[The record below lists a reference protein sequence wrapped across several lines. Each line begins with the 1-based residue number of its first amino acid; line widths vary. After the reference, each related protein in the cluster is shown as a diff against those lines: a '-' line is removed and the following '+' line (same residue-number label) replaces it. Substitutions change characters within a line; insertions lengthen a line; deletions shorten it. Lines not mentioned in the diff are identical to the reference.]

1 VIFVTAG
8 LERRFFVRVLETL
21 LLGLLLVAV
30 STWIFLPATKRL
42 SWLRLECVIGLL
54 LLAAHCLIEGW
65 RWAMVPTYVLV
76 TFLVLVSAFPHLTNQ
91 TSSPAPAAGRL
102 SRVVISS
109 IILIGFVF
117 AISLPILFPVF
128 SLPKPSGPFSVG
140 TIDMAFTDPSRT
152 EEFSDVFTGFR
163 NVMIRIWYPASS
175 EKPAK
180 PRFLWERAEELA
192 PRLSAAMSLPS
203 FIFDQLNMVRSHS
216 YPTASV
222 SNSEAAY
229 PVVLFSHG
237 YSAGSVSQNTVQM
250 EQLASNGYIVVSISH
265 PYESLIVNYP
275 DGHKVP
281 VSEARTAIV
290 DKELT
295 KDAEL
300 ADQLTTTTEI
310 NRRMAILSQWSKA
323 LPAINESAQ
332 VWTADT
338 SFILDELGR
347 MNSGAIRCQF
357 TGKLDM
363 SRVGVFGMSF
373 GGLTA
378 GAVCLLDSRCKA
390 GIDLDGFQVGISAQ
404 GPLRVPFMFMSSE
417 PNARRN
423 ETVYELAENDTYYLI
438 VKGSRHYDFTDFS
451 MISPV
456 MHWLGVS
463 GSINPRQMEEIMNT
477 YVLSFFDQYLKGS
490 PASLLQTQSSPY
502 PEVIFKSRLPAA
514 GNSHN
519 GNSGKV
525 GT

>member
-1 VIFVTAG
+1 M
-8 LERRFFVRVLETL
+8 RVLETL

-42 SWLRLECVIGLL
+42 AWLRIECVIGLL
-54 LLAAHCLIEGW
+54 LLATHCLIEGW
-65 RWAMVPTYVLV
+65 RWAMVPTYLLV
-76 TFLVLVSAFPHLTNQ
+76 AFLVLVSAFPRLTDQ
-91 TSSPAPAAGRL
+91 TSSPVTAAGRL
-102 SRVVISS
+102 AKVVINA

-117 AISLPILFPVF
+117 AVSLPTLFPVF

-140 TIDMAFTDPSRT
+140 TMDMAFADPSRA
-152 EEFSDVFTGFR
+152 EKFSDVSTGFR
-163 NVMIRIWYPASS
+163 NVMIRIWYPASPA
-175 EKPAK
+175 KGAK

-192 PRLSAAMSLPS
+192 PRLSAVMSLPS
-203 FIFDQLNMVRSHS
+203 FIFDQLNMVKSHS
-216 YPTASV
+216 YPAAAV
-222 SNSEAAY
+222 SNSEAVY
-229 PVVLFSHG
+229 PVILFSHG
-237 YSAGSVSQNTVQM
+237 YSAGSVCQNTVQM
-250 EQLASNGYIVVSISH
+250 EQLASHGYIVVSISH
-265 PYESLIVNYP
+265 PYESLIVTYP
-275 DGHKVP
+275 DGHKVS

-295 KDAEL
+295 KEAEL
-300 ADQLTTTTEI
+300 ADQLTTTAEI

-338 SFILDELGR
+338 TFILDELGR
-347 MNSGAIRCQF
+347 MNSGAIPCQF

-390 GIDLDGFQVGISAQ
+390 GIDLDGFQVGLSAQ
-404 GPLRVPFMFMSSE
+404 GPLKVPFMFMSSE

-423 ETVYELAENDTYYLI
+423 ETVYELAENDAYYVI

-456 MHWLGVS
+456 MHWLGIS
-463 GSINPRQMEEIMNT
+463 GSINGRQMEEIMNA
-477 YVLSFFDQYLKGS
+477 YVLSFFDRYLKGS
-490 PASLLQTQSSPY
+490 PAGLLQTPSSPY
-502 PEVIFKSRLPAA
+502 PEVVFKSRLVGTSNP
-514 GNSHN
+514 HN
-519 GNSGKV
+519 GSSGKV